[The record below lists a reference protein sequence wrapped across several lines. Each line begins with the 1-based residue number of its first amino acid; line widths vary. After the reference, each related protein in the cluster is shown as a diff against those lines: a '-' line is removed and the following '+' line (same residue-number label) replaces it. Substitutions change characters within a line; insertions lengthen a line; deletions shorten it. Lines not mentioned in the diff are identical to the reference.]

1 MLLTFGV
8 ELGFIVTN
16 QPSLPR
22 SEKTAYEV
30 TRDGRLVLN
39 FSGQR
44 SVYYRAKGA
53 CVNCPSSDQ

>member
-44 SVYYRAKGA
+44 SVYYRAK
-53 CVNCPSSDQ
+53 